1 MTVKEDKG
9 PTRSY
14 GGGGRLRA
22 LVRLNTRFWTR
33 NERREILRRPGPGS
47 PAAKAGFKAGDVL
60 VSLETSRSITCTTSP
75 TRFAVA
81 KSVDVVK
88 VKVMRE
94 GKPVTDPRET
104 RTAEVNLRF
113 PAFHLDYPSRQQTP
127 MLSSR
132 AERPRA
138 FSGPLFL
145 RAGRTRSRGTCCSS
159 RAANVPAAKSRSLD
173 SAAHRIPSKAGGMR
187 AWRGPRSG

>member
-1 MTVKEDKG
+1 MLVDFGDKPIMNLYDFTDALRDSKVGQVVEVTVMRDGKPLKARQAG
-9 PTRSY
+9 
-14 GGGGRLRA
+14 
-22 LVRLNTRFWTR
+22 
-33 NERREILRRPGPGS
+33 
-47 PAAKAGFKAGDVL
+47 AAK
-60 VSLETSRSITCTTSP
+60 I
-75 TRFAVA
+75 
-81 KSVDVVK
+81 
-88 VKVMRE
+88 
-94 GKPVTDPRET
+94 
-104 RTAEVNLRF
+104 NLRF